1 MIAVAV
7 PSTSRIVR
15 PVAVRAIAKGREAT
29 RRDDARDTSMHRR
42 SFCLIHARTH
52 TLAASRLN
60 SATSAAPLHFARPA
74 SEMTDSAA
82 GVKRKHEQINDS
94 NTAMDTS
101 DSTSA
106 SAAADS
112 GTSKRARLCAVP
124 LSAGDLEAFAVQSA
138 AQRTNPAWKGARIL
152 IDTNIEVLSDGTALV
167 HLDVA
172 FDGQSRRAQKKA
184 SRAELTSAKHRDK
197 KAHQKAT
204 KKAARAEAAQVK
216 AVEEA
221 RLVAEGKSVDEIRA
235 HFRALNALQGH
246 RHKPSTRSAKAHRA
260 ELLAQMASNSLQ
272 KVIIDCSFDHLM
284 LLQVSKQRSFQR
296 ANLDERQRAL

>member
-1 MIAVAV
+1 MA
-7 PSTSRIVR
+7 
-15 PVAVRAIAKGREAT
+15 
-29 RRDDARDTSMHRR
+29 
-42 SFCLIHARTH
+42 
-52 TLAASRLN
+52 
-60 SATSAAPLHFARPA
+60 
-74 SEMTDSAA
+74 DSASA
-82 GVKRKHEQINDS
+82 GVKRKHEQITDSNDS

-106 SAAADS
+106 SAAAATCSDAHADGS
-112 GTSKRARLCAVP
+112 GASKRARLVAVP
-124 LSAGDLEAFAVQSA
+124 LSAGDLEAFAVQAA

-235 HFRALNALQGH
+235 HFRALNALQPH

-296 ANLDERQRAL
+296 AHLNGRQRAL